1 MFSSVR
7 AQSDPMPLRRVETCE
22 CAAAARAH
30 QFVCYDRHVLQGRN
44 GVMSQDVL
52 ARPWPGRAAV
62 DDARFQCRMVNET
75 VDATCGSNMA
85 LVFDSC

>member
-1 MFSSVR
+1 
-7 AQSDPMPLRRVETCE
+7 
-22 CAAAARAH
+22 
-30 QFVCYDRHVLQGRN
+30 
-44 GVMSQDVL
+44 MSQDVL